1 MPASKPTIAISYYED
16 RGNPLKHQ
24 LFDRL
29 RSWTDLRILHPETEH
44 PDLAEMGFDFYHMAA
59 WRHAALADLRRARKA
74 EVPTLNSYHG
84 AATTE
89 DRLARCRTLR
99 NEGVRVPP
107 FEFGRAEQITLGPPV
122 LVKPRH
128 ELGDGGHEFRVVYS
142 GSLEFDGERFVERYV
157 VPRRSYK
164 IFGVGDQTRAT
175 RHIPPDGTPKEVE
188 TPRRFRELTAEIADL
203 FDLGLFELDVVVHK
217 GLYVIDVN
225 PVVSLAGVDDAVD
238 IYESLLREAVR
249 SA

>member
-1 MPASKPTIAISYYED
+1 MPANKPKIAISYYED
-16 RGNPLKHQ
+16 RGNPIKHQ
-24 LFDRL
+24 LFERL
-29 RSWTDLRILHPETEH
+29 HSWADLQVLHPEQEH
-44 PDLAEMGFDFYHMAA
+44 PDLDEWNLDFYHMAA
-59 WRHAALADLRRARKA
+59 WRHAALSDLERAREA
-74 EVPTLNSYHG
+74 EIPTLNSYHG

-99 NEGVRVPP
+99 NEGFRVPP
-107 FEFGRAEQITLGPPV
+107 FEFGRAEQITLDPPV

-128 ELGDGGHEFRVVYS
+128 ELGESGHAFRVVYS
-142 GSLEFDGERFVERYV
+142 GSAEFEGERFVERYV

-188 TPRRFRELTAEIADL
+188 APRRFRELTAEIASL

-238 IYESLLREAVR
+238 IYERLLRESVR
-249 SA
+249 RA